1 MSKWALLY
9 RVVRVKICS
18 LARVVPKGNGHRG
31 VAAEREGNNYTSP
44 GGEEDRTSTH
54 LPFLVA
60 ERFPTSFFC
69 FFSFPSLSEFV
80 CKPFSLRG
88 CEEPFCMLY
97 CNPGAGRNPFKPGT
111 KSAH

>member
-31 VAAEREGNNYTSP
+31 VAAEQEGNNYTSP

-60 ERFPTSFFC
+60 ERFPTSFF
-69 FFSFPSLSEFV
+69 FFFFIPKSF
-80 CKPFSLRG
+80 
-88 CEEPFCMLY
+88 
-97 CNPGAGRNPFKPGT
+97 
-111 KSAH
+111 